1 MTPDLCACVLA
12 KQLPE
17 AVRAV
22 VTLGTPFAGSP
33 RATNAWR
40 LFDLVNGR
48 QHREPR
54 LREGART
61 AGVPR

>member
-1 MTPDLCACVLA
+1 MTPDLCARELA
-12 KQLPE
+12 KQLPD

-33 RATNAWR
+33 HATNAWR
-40 LFDLVNGR
+40 LFELLNGR

-61 AGVPR
+61 AVVPR